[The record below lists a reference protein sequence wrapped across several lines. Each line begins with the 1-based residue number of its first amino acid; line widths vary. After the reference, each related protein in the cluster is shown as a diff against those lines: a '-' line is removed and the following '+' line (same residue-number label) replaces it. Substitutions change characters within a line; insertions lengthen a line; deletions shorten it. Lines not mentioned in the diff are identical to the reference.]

1 MDKSAICI
9 TLLTHMSHF
18 LWING
23 WKGEGAMRN
32 LLVRMDALLKLPI
45 PERGWGWVG
54 LMRRCVMRAPATESA
69 KPLVSRPLRV
79 RTSYVF
85 APLALRAT
93 GDSSSIK
100 RQLRTAANDVYL
112 VPMFRDFT

>member
-32 LLVRMDALLKLPI
+32 LFVRMDALLKLPI

-54 LMRRCVMRAPATESA
+54 
-69 KPLVSRPLRV
+69 
-79 RTSYVF
+79 
-85 APLALRAT
+85 
-93 GDSSSIK
+93 
-100 RQLRTAANDVYL
+100 
-112 VPMFRDFT
+112 